1 MQIKERL
8 PKETSREYAY
18 RIIKDN
24 IVRLELEPG
33 SVVSENALSAELG
46 LSRTPVREALIEL
59 SKTQIV
65 EIYPQKGSIIS
76 LIDWEH
82 VEEAQFLR
90 EVLEMAVVK
99 QVCEVATDED
109 LKILS
114 ENLLLQELYLK
125 SKNTDKLLEIDNEF
139 HKGLFMIN
147 KKPHIYNLM
156 NSMTTHF
163 DRVRTLCLTAVK
175 DIKVVQDHKD
185 ILTAIQ
191 KRDPEEAVHMMKRH
205 LTRYKVDENEIRNK
219 YGKFFK

>member
-18 RIIKDN
+18 RVLKDN
-24 IVRLELEPG
+24 IVMLELEPG

-59 SKTQIV
+59 GKTQIV

-76 LIDWEH
+76 LIDWEL

-90 EVLEMAVVK
+90 EVLETAVVG

-109 LKILS
+109 LKKLS

-139 HKGLFMIN
+139 HKGLFVIN

-163 DRVRTLCLTAVK
+163 DRVRTLSLTAVK

-191 KRDPEEAVHMMKRH
+191 KRDPVEAVHMMKRH
-205 LTRYKVDENEIRNK
+205 LTRYKVDQNEIRNK
-219 YGKFFK
+219 YGKYFK